1 MAMNDQYQYQVTD
14 EQQMGEETEQS
25 PGAAED
31 GQYEYEENNDQE
43 QQQDEEEEV
52 YELDEEQYQQL
63 YAQMQ

>member
-1 MAMNDQYQYQVTD
+1 MSNR
-14 EQQMGEETEQS
+14 MGEETEQS